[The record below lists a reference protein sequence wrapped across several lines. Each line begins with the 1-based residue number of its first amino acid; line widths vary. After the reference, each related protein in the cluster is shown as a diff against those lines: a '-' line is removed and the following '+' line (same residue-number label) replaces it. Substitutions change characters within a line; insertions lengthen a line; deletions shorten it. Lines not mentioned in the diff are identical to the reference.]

1 MELEGRA
8 KPLLML
14 KEWLEL
20 ESIAELSRYGFGC
33 YPRHLAAELRGG
45 SGSGR
50 RRNGAVIE
58 RVSAAVRAALFRPS
72 AREEET
78 ALSKSFSR
86 RLRRG
91 FWKKR
96 RGEGEV
102 VDGRVDSCSAA
113 AVSGRK
119 DGSSSSP
126 AMSPRRNSWDGGH
139 AGGVGG
145 RRSHDSQVVRMGC
158 ETTCHLDEE
167 IEQEQQ
173 LSPVSVMDFLSQDED
188 DDGEVVEDGS
198 GGDDSE
204 YDDDGDDLVVSPTFQ
219 QSLANI
225 RRVSQQLLQKIRQ
238 FEQIAEL
245 DVPDV
250 DDDPVITSA
259 EEDASCHV
267 AEPDSME
274 DDIEEASVQEDL
286 VDLLEASSPG
296 CTRCFQKLLVDFF
309 RDEALPCQGDGLDG
323 PDRASSLLETAKAWL
338 DGQDFFEG
346 MEGQDCSLRF
356 DAKAE
361 VEEIERFGRWRWLR
375 EDGQELLAVDLE
387 GEIFHSLVVE
397 LVGELGAPS

>member
-1 MELEGRA
+1 MTPSMELEGRA

-45 SGSGR
+45 SGR

-72 AREEET
+72 AREGET

-91 FWKKR
+91 FWKRR
-96 RGEGEV
+96 RGEGEE
-102 VDGRVDSCSAA
+102 VDRRVDSCSAA

-126 AMSPRRNSWDGGH
+126 AMSPRRKSWDGGH

-145 RRSHDSQVVRMGC
+145 RRSHESQVVRMGC

-167 IEQEQQ
+167 LEQEQR

-188 DDGEVVEDGS
+188 DDGEVEDGS
-198 GGDDSE
+198 GGDSE
-204 YDDDGDDLVVSPTFQ
+204 YDDDGDDLVASPTFQ

-225 RRVSQQLLQKIRQ
+225 RSKP
-238 FEQIAEL
+238 FYG
-245 DVPDV
+245 
-250 DDDPVITSA
+250 TS
-259 EEDASCHV
+259 
-267 AEPDSME
+267 
-274 DDIEEASVQEDL
+274 I
-286 VDLLEASSPG
+286 
-296 CTRCFQKLLVDFF
+296 
-309 RDEALPCQGDGLDG
+309 
-323 PDRASSLLETAKAWL
+323 
-338 DGQDFFEG
+338 
-346 MEGQDCSLRF
+346 
-356 DAKAE
+356 
-361 VEEIERFGRWRWLR
+361 
-375 EDGQELLAVDLE
+375 
-387 GEIFHSLVVE
+387 
-397 LVGELGAPS
+397 PSGFNLK